1 MNYIKNFN
9 LKDQGTAEKLC
20 DELVHHIEKV
30 ETTPVLRSILTSLG
44 QLKYLHTSLLDSI
57 LTWYSAGIGAGWVM
71 SSKDMTTIVITLA
84 TLNHA
89 PVQHSALLE
98 HVSQQLKNVS
108 DTLPEHVW
116 LDTVWSLT
124 VLGKVTSEQLESV
137 LNPVFY
143 NVILCKYASALGL
156 IFHHYLT

>member
-1 MNYIKNFN
+1 M
-9 LKDQGTAEKLC
+9 KDQGTAEKLC
-20 DELVHHIEKV
+20 EELVHLIEKV

-44 QLKYLHTSLLDSI
+44 QLKYLHNPLLDSI
-57 LTWYSAGIGAGWVM
+57 LAWYSAGIRAGADDKRAM
-71 SSKDMTTIVITLA
+71 SIKDMTTIVITLA

-89 PVQHSALLE
+89 PVQHSALLD
-98 HVSQQLKNVS
+98 HVSQELKHVS

-143 NVILCKYASALGL
+143 NVILCKYLFLSL
-156 IFHHYLT
+156 

>member
-1 MNYIKNFN
+1 MN
-9 LKDQGTAEKLC
+9 LKDQVTAEQLC
-20 DELVHHIEKV
+20 DELVRHIEKV

-44 QLKYLHTSLLDSI
+44 QLKYLHIPLLDSI
-57 LTWYSAGIGAGWVM
+57 LAWYSAGVGAGADDKRAM

-89 PVQHSALLE
+89 PVHHSALLD
-98 HVSQQLKNVS
+98 HVSQQLKNMS

-143 NVILCKYASALGL
+143 NVILCKYLYLL
-156 IFHHYLT
+156 IINIIL